1 MTETTKN
8 QGQLLNEDF
17 PDNQEQ
23 LITPENYRNFVV
35 SVFGVGASESDT
47 GATPAS
53 VETGRGLERLGN
65 RRFRVLPNGDG
76 IYKFD
81 AEGQFDI
88 DIESNVFVAI
98 VKNDIPQGSSGGPD
112 FVLKRRAYPGQKNEA
127 TNYIQLYEIHE
138 VIEGDIIELQFQETG
153 GANVSDVDY
162 VFTGFR
168 IG

>member
-1 MTETTKN
+1 MAETTKN
-8 QGQLLNEDF
+8 QTQLLNDDF
-17 PDNQEQ
+17 PDNEEQ

-35 SVFGVGASESDT
+35 SVFGVGASEADS
-47 GATPAS
+47 GATPTS

-65 RRFRVLPNGDG
+65 RRFRVLPGGDG

-81 AEGQFDI
+81 AEGQADI
-88 DIESNVFVAI
+88 DIEANVRVAI
-98 VKNDIPQGSSGGPD
+98 VKNDIAPPNPGAPD
-112 FVLKRRAYPGQKNEA
+112 FILTRRMIPGGKNDA
-127 TNYIQLYEIHE
+127 SNYIQVYEIHE
-138 VIEGDIIELQFQETG
+138 VVENDIIELQFEETG